1 MIYIAICDD
10 DEKALADLRQRIE
23 ILLKENQVLATIF
36 EYSQSRLLQYDINEG
51 KYFDLILSDIEM
63 PDIDGMDLAAYTKK
77 YLPEALVIFITSH
90 TKYAID
96 AFELSIFR
104 YVPKSALDSRLP
116 HAVLDAIKLI
126 SSRSDR
132 VYYINTP
139 TRVEK
144 IPYQKILYIERE
156 GKNSIIKLTDGST
169 SSVRKSMAALI
180 KELDSEEFAF
190 IDRGN
195 IVNIRY
201 IMKIKDGS
209 VELENGI
216 RLLASRAKIEQ
227 IKKMVSDYWGEK
239 I

>member
-10 DEKALADLRQRIE
+10 DKKTLADLRQRIE
-23 ILLKENQVLATIF
+23 LLIKEKQVLATIV
-36 EYSQSRLLQYDINEG
+36 EYSQSRLLRYDIDDG

-63 PDIDGMDLAAYTKK
+63 PDMDGMNLAAYIKK
-77 YLPEALVIFITSH
+77 ELPEALIIFITSH

-139 TRVEK
+139 SRVEK
-144 IPYQKILYIERE
+144 IPYQKISHIERD
-156 GKNSIIKLTDGST
+156 GKNSVINLMDGSQ
-169 SSVRKSMAALI
+169 SSVRKSMDALI

-190 IDRGN
+190 IDRGC
-195 IVNIRY
+195 IVNIRH
-201 IMKIKDGS
+201 IMKIKDGK
-209 VELENGI
+209 VELENGVS
-216 RLLASRAKIEQ
+216 LQASRAKIEQ
-227 IKKMVSDYWGEK
+227 IKKLVSSYWGKK